1 MAFAWLQLL
10 AGLAFLLVG
19 GEFLVRSSTKLAL
32 FLKLSP
38 MVIGLTIVS
47 IGTSF
52 PELMVSL
59 NAALGE
65 HPDIAIGN
73 VVGSNIANLALVL
86 GLTAAIFPIYVKRE
100 NLTLDWPFMILA
112 SVLLI
117 IFSWDLLL
125 EVWEGLVFLAMLSG
139 YTFWIIRKSRIEN
152 LSDISSVQTPKNPR
166 QLFQSIIAIICSIGG
181 LVVGADWLVEGS
193 SVVARSLGL
202 EERIIGLSIV
212 AFGTSAPELA
222 TSMIAVYRKE
232 TGLSLGNLI
241 GSNIFN
247 ILGILGVTAIVH
259 PIQINPEIL
268 RVDYWWFLAIPVV
281 LLPILLSRLKIT
293 RLEGVLLLL
302 SYILYIFLL
311 F

>member
-1 MAFAWLQLL
+1 M
-10 AGLAFLLVG
+10 
-19 GEFLVRSSTKLAL
+19 
-32 FLKLSP
+32 
-38 MVIGLTIVS
+38 
-47 IGTSF
+47 
-52 PELMVSL
+52 
-59 NAALGE
+59 
-65 HPDIAIGN
+65 
-73 VVGSNIANLALVL
+73 
-86 GLTAAIFPIYVKRE
+86 
-100 NLTLDWPFMILA
+100 
-112 SVLLI
+112 
-117 IFSWDLLL
+117 
-125 EVWEGLVFLAMLSG
+125 
-139 YTFWIIRKSRIEN
+139 
-152 LSDISSVQTPKNPR
+152 
-166 QLFQSIIAIICSIGG
+166 
-181 LVVGADWLVEGS
+181 VGADWLVEGS